1 MAFILIILP
10 LPSFTTT
17 TLFLHKDEVK
27 KLFTKFTAKFKL
39 SNNSNKS
46 NNNSI
51 EKSETLQSKFHFITD
66 DSKRKNAAI
75 CDV

>member
-10 LPSFTTT
+10 LLSFTAM
-17 TLFLHKDEVK
+17 TLFLDKDDVK
-27 KLFTKFTAKFKL
+27 KTFTKFTAKFKL
-39 SNNSNKS
+39 SNESNKP

-51 EKSETLQSKFHFITD
+51 EESETPQSKFHFITD
-66 DSKRKNAAI
+66 DSKRKNATI